1 MYIDIW
7 LLSFVFSYQNHFL
20 FQKTSNQQFCS
31 KSMKTSK
38 DIRRHLLNQTGV
50 AQFQCEYCPYSSN
63 QKRKIYSHMAYKHKV
78 ESWFWNR
85 STERK
90 QKSCYLLSSCSF
102 TENYFISEIF
112 DSRIL
117 RFILVLNN
125 LVAHIVK
132 RLWNFLKIWK
142 DTLGFILEKNHSV
155 VLIVHILPM

>member
-1 MYIDIW
+1 MTPFICI
-7 LLSFVFSYQNHFL
+7 LVPKSFLIPENFKSTIL
-20 FQKTSNQQFCS
+20 FKKYENIQRYKKASFESNWSCTI
-31 KSMKTSK
+31 SMW
-38 DIRRHLLNQTGV
+38 IQ
-50 AQFQCEYCPYSSN
+50 YCPYSSN

-125 LVAHIVK
+125 LVAHIAK